1 MTTTEIKPVLRGVSH
16 RAAFVASATLA
27 PIVVVSAPGLWPRL
41 ITGLYSISIVAL
53 FGVSALYHRVNWGPV
68 NRRRLQKFDHVTIF
82 IAIAATYTPVAAFAL
97 SAWAAKLVL
106 TLVWGGAFI
115 GAVLRIRFTQAPK
128 WVVAGPYL
136 GIGWWLL
143 AVITDAWHQLGVLGF
158 LLFLIGGLL
167 YTLGAI
173 VFAAQRPDPWPSMF
187 GFHEVFHSLTVAAA
201 SLHYVAFVF
210 VVLPKAQ

>member
-1 MTTTEIKPVLRGVSH
+1 MTTTEIKPLLRGVSH
-16 RAAFVASATLA
+16 RAAFVASATVA

-128 WVVAGPYL
+128 WVVAGPYQV
-136 GIGWWLL
+136 IGWCLL
-143 AVITDAWHQLGVLGF
+143 AVIKAAWHQHGVLGF

>member
-1 MTTTEIKPVLRGVSH
+1 VSH
-16 RAAFVASATLA
+16 RVAFIASATLA

-41 ITGLYSISIVAL
+41 VTGLYSIAITAL

-68 NRRRLQKFDHVTIF
+68 GRRRLQKFDHVTIF
-82 IAIAATYTPVAAFAL
+82 FAIAATYTPVAVFAL

-106 TLVWGGAFI
+106 MLVWGGAFV
-115 GAVLRIRFTQAPK
+115 GALLRVCFTQAPK

-136 GIGWWLL
+136 LVGWCLL
-143 AVITDAWHQLGVLGF
+143 AVVGDAWHQLGVLGF
-158 LLFLIGGLL
+158 ILLLAGGLL
-167 YTLGAI
+167 YTAGAV

-187 GFHEVFHSLTVAAA
+187 GFHEIFHSLTIAAA
-201 SLHYVAFVF
+201 SLHYIAFVF

>member
-1 MTTTEIKPVLRGVSH
+1 MASVNHGALQHLDSCVIWSLRLVPPRQLGTGQPPKAAEIR
-16 RAAFVASATLA
+16 
-27 PIVVVSAPGLWPRL
+27 PRNH
-41 ITGLYSISIVAL
+41 IHCHSRDLY
-53 FGVSALYHRVNWGPV
+53 
-68 NRRRLQKFDHVTIF
+68 
-82 IAIAATYTPVAAFAL
+82 PVAAFAL

-136 GIGWWLL
+136 VIGWCLL
-143 AVITDAWHQLGVLGF
+143 AVIKDAWHQLGVLGF

>member
-1 MTTTEIKPVLRGVSH
+1 MTTTEIKPLLRGVSH

-27 PIVVVSAPGLWPRL
+27 PIVVVSAPGRWPRL

-136 GIGWWLL
+136 VIGWSLL
-143 AVITDAWHQLGVLGF
+143 AVNKDAWHQLGVLGF

>member
-1 MTTTEIKPVLRGVSH
+1 MSH
-16 RAAFVASATLA
+16 RVAFIASATLA

-41 ITGLYSISIVAL
+41 VTGLYSIAITAL

-68 NRRRLQKFDHVTIF
+68 GRRRLQKFDHVTIF
-82 IAIAATYTPVAAFAL
+82 FAIAATYTPVAVFAL

-106 TLVWGGAFI
+106 MLVWGGAFV
-115 GAVLRIRFTQAPK
+115 GALLRVCFTQAPK

-136 GIGWWLL
+136 LVGWCLL
-143 AVITDAWHQLGVLGF
+143 AVVGDAWHQLGVLGF
-158 LLFLIGGLL
+158 ILLLAGGLL
-167 YTLGAI
+167 YTAGAV

-187 GFHEVFHSLTVAAA
+187 GFHEIFHSLTIAAA
-201 SLHYVAFVF
+201 SLHYIAFVF

>member
-1 MTTTEIKPVLRGVSH
+1 LVSTETKPLFRGVSH
-16 RAAFVASATLA
+16 RVAFIASATLA

-41 ITGLYSISIVAL
+41 VTGLYSIAITAL

-68 NRRRLQKFDHVTIF
+68 GRRRLQKFDHVTIF
-82 IAIAATYTPVAAFAL
+82 FAIAATYTPVAVFAL

-106 TLVWGGAFI
+106 ILVWGGAFV
-115 GAVLRIRFTQAPK
+115 GALLRVCFTQAPK

-136 GIGWWLL
+136 LVGWCLL
-143 AVITDAWHQLGVLGF
+143 AVVGDAWHQLGVLGF
-158 LLFLIGGLL
+158 ILLLAGGLL
-167 YTLGAI
+167 YTAGAV

-187 GFHEVFHSLTVAAA
+187 GFHEIFHSLTIAAA
-201 SLHYVAFVF
+201 SLHYIAFVF

>member
-1 MTTTEIKPVLRGVSH
+1 MTTTEIKPLLRGVSH

-68 NRRRLQKFDHVTIF
+68 IRRRLQKFDHVTLF

-136 GIGWWLL
+136 VLGWCLL
-143 AVITDAWHQLGVLGF
+143 AVIKDAWHQLGVLGF

>member
-1 MTTTEIKPVLRGVSH
+1 MSH
-16 RAAFVASATLA
+16 RVAFIASATLA

-41 ITGLYSISIVAL
+41 VTGLYSIAITAL

-68 NRRRLQKFDHVTIF
+68 GRRRLQKFDHVTIF
-82 IAIAATYTPVAAFAL
+82 FAIAATYTPVAVFAL

-106 TLVWGGAFI
+106 ILVWGGAFV
-115 GAVLRIRFTQAPK
+115 GALLRVCFTQAPK

-136 GIGWWLL
+136 LVGWCLL
-143 AVITDAWHQLGVLGF
+143 AVVGDAWHQLGVLGF
-158 LLFLIGGLL
+158 ILLLAGGLL
-167 YTLGAI
+167 YTAGAV

-187 GFHEVFHSLTVAAA
+187 GFHEIFHSLTIAAA
-201 SLHYVAFVF
+201 SLHYIAFVF

>member
-1 MTTTEIKPVLRGVSH
+1 M
-16 RAAFVASATLA
+16 AFIASATVA

-41 ITGLYSISIVAL
+41 VTGLYSIAITAL

-68 NRRRLQKFDHVTIF
+68 GRRRLQKFDHVTIF
-82 IAIAATYTPVAAFAL
+82 FAIAATYTPVAVFAL

-106 TLVWGGAFI
+106 ILVWGGAFV
-115 GAVLRIRFTQAPK
+115 GALLRVCFTQAPK

-136 GIGWWLL
+136 LVGWCLL
-143 AVITDAWHQLGVLGF
+143 AVVGDAWHQLGVLGF
-158 LLFLIGGLL
+158 ILLLAGGLL
-167 YTLGAI
+167 YTAGAV

-187 GFHEVFHSLTVAAA
+187 GFHEIFHSLTIAAA
-201 SLHYVAFVF
+201 SLHYIAFVF